1 MNILHISPY
10 LPSLDTNHAG
20 GVCMGR
26 QIETLREWNQVYV
39 LTFIA
44 SDFDQLLANKL
55 KEDARYH
62 FVKLYKWSKALH
74 VLFEPWFPAYFAA
87 RSSLRF
93 AVLLV
98 WCVVRYRIDA
108 IHGEYASMAQ
118 YQWICRLFP
127 RLRYYMTEHDVT
139 TQSYERRVK
148 QEQGLKKR
156 YLSYQMRR
164 LYYYEKIYCRRAD
177 AVMTF
182 SHKDK
187 VLLERQYGLS
197 GIYVL
202 NPYFGIEDGMIGV
215 PECQKKERNTL
226 CFLGQMGR
234 EENVAAAIR
243 LIGLGEQLKN
253 SGYPVKILIVGNNPP
268 PELRRLES
276 DTVHI
281 TGFVEDVDAYVLK
294 SGIAVF
300 PLTLGAG
307 IKLKVLRS
315 IALGTPVVTTD
326 IGAEG
331 IDEEGSVLLLAKTES
346 EFVRTIADI
355 INMGDKDY
363 FDLCRN
369 GQEYAKTN
377 FGWERSKQVLKRLYE
392 SEKIGV

>member
-1 MNILHISPY
+1 MNVLHISPY
-10 LPSLDTNHAG
+10 LPSLETNHAG

-44 SDFDQLLANKL
+44 SDFDQKLADNL
-55 KEDARYH
+55 KGDVRYH
-62 FVKLYKWSKALH
+62 FVKLYKWSKVLH
-74 VLFEPWFPAYFAA
+74 VLCEPWLPAYFAA

-93 AVLLV
+93 GMKLI
-98 WCVVRYRIDA
+98 WCVRHYNIDV
-108 IHGEYASMAQ
+108 IHGEYAAMAQ

-139 TQSYERRVK
+139 TQSYERK
-148 QEQGLKKR
+148 AEQEQGWKR
-156 YLSYQMRR
+156 KYLFYQIRR
-164 LYYYEKIYCRRAD
+164 LYHYEKIYCHRSD

-187 VLLERQYGLS
+187 VLLEKQYGLS
-197 GIYVL
+197 EIHVL
-202 NPYFGIEDGMIGV
+202 NPYFGIEDGMMEE
-215 PECQKKERNTL
+215 PKYREKERSTL

-234 EENVAAAIR
+234 EENTAAAMSLIR
-243 LIGLGEQLKN
+243 LGDRLKN
-253 SGYPVKILIVGNNPP
+253 IGYPVNIYIVGNNPP
-268 PELRRLES
+268 PELKKLEG

-281 TGFVEDVDAYVLK
+281 TGFVEDVDEYVLK

-315 IALGTPVVTTD
+315 LALGTPVVTTD

-331 IDEEGSVLLLAKTES
+331 IDEMGNVLLLAKTES
-346 EFVRTIADI
+346 EFVQAIVDVM
-355 INMGDKDY
+355 NMGEKEY
-363 FDLCRN
+363 CDLCRD
-369 GQEYAKTN
+369 GQEYAKLH
-377 FGWERSKQVLKRLYE
+377 FGWERSEQVLRGLYE